1 MGIDCRKVRE
11 VLFLYTDNEM
21 EEELLISFKEHM
33 DHCPGCAKRIT
44 RTERMLLI
52 VRKRC
57 ARRSAPA
64 RLRERILTSSPHRRD
79 VR

>member
-1 MGIDCRKVRE
+1 MNCRKVRE

-33 DHCPGCAKRIT
+33 EHCPPCAQQIT
-44 RTERMLLI
+44 RTQRLLLL

-57 ARRSAPA
+57 HRVQAPA
-64 RLRERILTSSPHRRD
+64 SLRERILTSFPHRRGS
-79 VR
+79 R